1 MEGSIVH
8 AFETSCKAMFDQVD
22 ATFQNGLQQQVDST
36 HSPLAVSL
44 RVRNFDHSLSL
55 IFLLHISYILNDVLM
70 FPGYHQLSV
79 IDDSNLEQ

>member
-44 RVRNFDHSLSL
+44 RVRHFDHFFQYYHLFYFCYTFP
-55 IFLLHISYILNDVLM
+55 IFSMM
-70 FPGYHQLSV
+70 F
-79 IDDSNLEQ
+79 